1 MPNNMRIAGKKYE
14 VGGARDKKN
23 SYGDGGMDG
32 SPQSY
37 NMNRMAAGGGLMGFL
52 EGGSVIDGLME
63 KAAYG
68 NMEDVKS
75 AGKKK

>member
-1 MPNNMRIAGKKYE
+1 MPNNMRIAGRKYT

-37 NMNRMAAGGGLMGFL
+37 NMNKMAAGGGLKGFMA
-52 EGGSVIDGLME
+52 GGSVIDGLMD

-68 NMEDVKS
+68 NAEDVKS
-75 AGKKK
+75 VSKMK